1 MKNTC
6 ELTIYTASAALSYEV
21 VASGD
26 DFQDKLAAAL
36 GEGTVILETVE
47 GSELILNA
55 VNVVAIEVHAV
66 VNNGEK
72 LQNSPPV

>member
-1 MKNTC
+1 MSKSC
-6 ELTIYTASAALSYEV
+6 ELIIYTTSAALSYEV
-21 VASGD
+21 VANGD

-36 GEGTVILETVE
+36 GEGTVILDTVE
-47 GSELILNA
+47 GNQLILNA

-72 LQNSPPV
+72 PQNIPPV